1 MGKMNYK
8 DAGVDIDK
16 KADLVKDF
24 YTTMRSTF
32 GPRVIENP
40 NGFGGLFLLNQE
52 SEALAGK
59 YKNPVLV
66 SSTDGVGTKLK
77 IAFMMNKHDTI
88 GIDLVAMCVNDVLTL
103 GAEMLFFLDYLAS
116 SSINPDKAREII
128 KGIAIGCKESNC
140 ALIGGETPELP
151 GFYKKNEY
159 DLAGFAVGVVEKDR
173 IINGANIKPGDIVI
187 GLKSSGV
194 HSNGYSLI
202 RKVLFEKAKL
212 SVKDT
217 VEGLNTSLGE
227 ELLKPTKIYVKAVRN
242 VLDKFKARN
251 PIKGIAHI
259 TGGGLIENVPR
270 ILPQGC
276 AVNIKKGEWE
286 APAIFN
292 IVKKHGNINE
302 NEMYR
307 VFNMGIGMVLIVS
320 KVYAE
325 TVIKTL
331 NLSEE
336 AMAIGNV
343 VPGNKKVSIK

>member
-1 MGKMNYK
+1 MENMNYK

-16 KADLVKDF
+16 KASLVKDF
-24 YTTMRSTF
+24 YTTMKSTF

-52 SEALAGK
+52 SATPAGR

-103 GAEMLFFLDYLAS
+103 GAEMLFFLDYMAS
-116 SSINPDKAREII
+116 SSIQPDKAREII

-159 DLAGFAVGVVEKDR
+159 DLAGFAVGVVEKNR
-173 IINGANIKPGDIVI
+173 IINGANIKHGDIVI

-202 RKVLFEKAKL
+202 RKILFDIRRVYSNYLPFLIKNICHICILVL
-212 SVKDT
+212 
-217 VEGLNTSLGE
+217 NSL
-227 ELLKPTKIYVKAVRN
+227 
-242 VLDKFKARN
+242 F
-251 PIKGIAHI
+251 
-259 TGGGLIENVPR
+259 
-270 ILPQGC
+270 
-276 AVNIKKGEWE
+276 
-286 APAIFN
+286 
-292 IVKKHGNINE
+292 
-302 NEMYR
+302 
-307 VFNMGIGMVLIVS
+307 S
-320 KVYAE
+320 
-325 TVIKTL
+325 
-331 NLSEE
+331 
-336 AMAIGNV
+336 
-343 VPGNKKVSIK
+343 